1 MSRGNIA
8 SHFKRSFI
16 MNRWQ
21 KGQET
26 RIRNRN
32 IKNNQIAD
40 QALKNTQTERIMDR
54 LSYDD
59 FSDSLKARLTAELIQ
74 QEFLSQA
81 HKHIGI
87 IKKSDI
93 KRWDKQRTVTLIC
106 KPWQFGNPPR
116 AVKEKE

>member
-1 MSRGNIA
+1 
-8 SHFKRSFI
+8 
-16 MNRWQ
+16 MNRWKKAVLTRQ
-21 KGQET
+21 KNMA
-26 RIRNRN
+26 IRH
-32 IKNNQIAD
+32 NQQAD
-40 QALKNTQTERIMDR
+40 QALKNTHTERIMDR

-87 IKKSDI
+87 IKKSDV

-116 AVKEKE
+116 AVKVKGGYNPPKEPVK